1 MKKIILLLLSIFA
14 LNVTGMYAQE
24 LTKKEL
30 KEQSLAMCLLQDMK
44 LVNKRLYNTLIIVL
58 LLWFA
63 TVVGF
68 VYYINNYTVSKT
80 VEYIETNSGSG
91 L

>member
-1 MKKIILLLLSIFA
+1 MREDIDY
-14 LNVTGMYAQE
+14 M
-24 LTKKEL
+24 KKEL

-44 LVNKRLYNTLIIVL
+44 LMNKRLYNTLILVL
-58 LLWFA
+58 LLWVA

-80 VEYIETNSGSG
+80 VEYIETN
-91 L
+91 

>member
-1 MKKIILLLLSIFA
+1 MREDIDY
-14 LNVTGMYAQE
+14 M
-24 LTKKEL
+24 KKEL

-44 LVNKRLYNTLIIVL
+44 IMNKRLYNTLIIVL
-58 LLWFA
+58 LLWLA

-80 VEYIETNSGSG
+80 VEYIETY
-91 L
+91 

>member
-1 MKKIILLLLSIFA
+1 MKEDIDY
-14 LNVTGMYAQE
+14 M
-24 LTKKEL
+24 KKEL

-44 LVNKRLYNTLIIVL
+44 LMNKHLYNTLIVVI

-80 VEYIETNSGSG
+80 VEYIETY
-91 L
+91 

>member
-1 MKKIILLLLSIFA
+1 MKEDIDY
-14 LNVTGMYAQE
+14 M
-24 LTKKEL
+24 KKEL

-44 LVNKRLYNTLIIVL
+44 LMNKRLYNTLIIVL

-80 VEYIETNSGSG
+80 VEYIETY
-91 L
+91 

>member
-1 MKKIILLLLSIFA
+1 MREDIDY
-14 LNVTGMYAQE
+14 M
-24 LTKKEL
+24 KKEL
-30 KEQSLAMCLLQDMK
+30 KEHSLAMCLLQDMK
-44 LVNKRLYNTLIIVL
+44 IMNKRLYNTLIIVL

-80 VEYIETNSGSG
+80 VEYIETN
-91 L
+91 

>member
-1 MKKIILLLLSIFA
+1 MREDIDY
-14 LNVTGMYAQE
+14 M
-24 LTKKEL
+24 KKEL

-44 LVNKRLYNTLIIVL
+44 TMNKRLYNTLIIVL

-80 VEYIETNSGSG
+80 VEYIETN
-91 L
+91 

>member
-1 MKKIILLLLSIFA
+1 MKEDIEY
-14 LNVTGMYAQE
+14 M
-24 LTKKEL
+24 KKEL

-44 LVNKRLYNTLIIVL
+44 LMNKRLYNTLIIVL

-80 VEYIETNSGSG
+80 VEYIETY
-91 L
+91 

>member
-1 MKKIILLLLSIFA
+1 MREDID
-14 LNVTGMYAQE
+14 NM
-24 LTKKEL
+24 KKEL
-30 KEQSLAMCLLQDMK
+30 KERSLAMCLLQDMK
-44 LVNKRLYNTLIIVL
+44 IMNKRLYNTLIIVL

-80 VEYIETNSGSG
+80 VEYIETY
-91 L
+91 

>member
-1 MKKIILLLLSIFA
+1 MKEDIDY
-14 LNVTGMYAQE
+14 M
-24 LTKKEL
+24 KKEL

-44 LVNKRLYNTLIIVL
+44 IMNKRLYNTLIVVL

-80 VEYIETNSGSG
+80 VEYIETY
-91 L
+91 

>member
-1 MKKIILLLLSIFA
+1 MKEDIDY
-14 LNVTGMYAQE
+14 M
-24 LTKKEL
+24 KKEL

-44 LVNKRLYNTLIIVL
+44 LMNKRLYNTLIVVL

-80 VEYIETNSGSG
+80 VEYIETN
-91 L
+91 

>member
-1 MKKIILLLLSIFA
+1 MREDIDY
-14 LNVTGMYAQE
+14 M
-24 LTKKEL
+24 KKEL

-58 LLWFA
+58 LLWVA

-68 VYYINNYTVSKT
+68 VYYINNYTVSKI
-80 VEYIETNSGSG
+80 VEYIETDSDSG
-91 L
+91 LRINRC

>member
-1 MKKIILLLLSIFA
+1 MREDIDY
-14 LNVTGMYAQE
+14 M
-24 LTKKEL
+24 KKEL

-58 LLWFA
+58 LLWVA

-80 VEYIETNSGSG
+80 LEYIETDSDSG
-91 L
+91 LQMNECWQNTYFLL

>member
-1 MKKIILLLLSIFA
+1 MREDIDYMKKEI
-14 LNVTGMYAQE
+14 
-24 LTKKEL
+24 

-44 LVNKRLYNTLIIVL
+44 LMNKRLYNTLIVVL

-80 VEYIETNSGSG
+80 VEYI
-91 L
+91 

>member
-1 MKKIILLLLSIFA
+1 MREDIDY
-14 LNVTGMYAQE
+14 M
-24 LTKKEL
+24 KKEL
-30 KEQSLAMCLLQDMK
+30 KEQSLVMCLLQDMK
-44 LVNKRLYNTLIIVL
+44 IMNKRLYNTLMVVL
-58 LLWFA
+58 LLWVA

-80 VEYIETNSGSG
+80 VEYIETDSDSG

>member
-1 MKKIILLLLSIFA
+1 MKEDIDY
-14 LNVTGMYAQE
+14 M
-24 LTKKEL
+24 KKEL

-44 LVNKRLYNTLIIVL
+44 IMNKRLYNTLIIVL

-80 VEYIETNSGSG
+80 VEYIETC
-91 L
+91 

>member
-1 MKKIILLLLSIFA
+1 MREDIDY
-14 LNVTGMYAQE
+14 M
-24 LTKKEL
+24 KKEL

-44 LVNKRLYNTLIIVL
+44 IMNKRLYNTLIIL
-58 LLWFA
+58 ILLWFA

-80 VEYIETNSGSG
+80 VEYIETY
-91 L
+91 

>member
-1 MKKIILLLLSIFA
+1 MKEDIDY
-14 LNVTGMYAQE
+14 M
-24 LTKKEL
+24 KKEL

-44 LVNKRLYNTLIIVL
+44 IMNKRLYNTLIIVI

-68 VYYINNYTVSKT
+68 IYYINEYTVSKT
-80 VEYIETNSGSG
+80 AEYIETN
-91 L
+91 

>member
-1 MKKIILLLLSIFA
+1 MREDIDY
-14 LNVTGMYAQE
+14 M
-24 LTKKEL
+24 KKEL
-30 KEQSLAMCLLQDMK
+30 KEQSLTMCLLQDMQ
-44 LVNKRLYNTLIIVL
+44 LRNKYLYNTLIIVI

-80 VEYIETNSGSG
+80 VEYIETN
-91 L
+91 

>member
-1 MKKIILLLLSIFA
+1 MREDIDY
-14 LNVTGMYAQE
+14 M
-24 LTKKEL
+24 KKEL

-44 LVNKRLYNTLIIVL
+44 IMNKRLYNTLIIVL

-80 VEYIETNSGSG
+80 VEYIETY
-91 L
+91 

>member
-1 MKKIILLLLSIFA
+1 MREDIDC
-14 LNVTGMYAQE
+14 M
-24 LTKKEL
+24 KKEL

-44 LVNKRLYNTLIIVL
+44 LMNKRLYNTLIVVL

-80 VEYIETNSGSG
+80 VEYIETY
-91 L
+91 

>member
-1 MKKIILLLLSIFA
+1 MREDIDY
-14 LNVTGMYAQE
+14 M
-24 LTKKEL
+24 KKEL

-44 LVNKRLYNTLIIVL
+44 IMNKRLYNTLIIVI

-80 VEYIETNSGSG
+80 VEYIETN
-91 L
+91 

>member
-1 MKKIILLLLSIFA
+1 MREDIDY
-14 LNVTGMYAQE
+14 M
-24 LTKKEL
+24 KKEL

-44 LVNKRLYNTLIIVL
+44 IMNKRLYNTLIIVL
-58 LLWFA
+58 LLWFV

-80 VEYIETNSGSG
+80 VEYIETY
-91 L
+91 

>member
-1 MKKIILLLLSIFA
+1 MKEDIDY
-14 LNVTGMYAQE
+14 M
-24 LTKKEL
+24 KKEL

-44 LVNKRLYNTLIIVL
+44 IMNKRLYNTLIVVI

-68 VYYINNYTVSKT
+68 VYYINNYGIDET
-80 VEYIETNSGSG
+80 VEYVETDSGRG
-91 L
+91 CIGDIVEKK

>member
-1 MKKIILLLLSIFA
+1 MREDIDY
-14 LNVTGMYAQE
+14 M
-24 LTKKEL
+24 KKEL

-44 LVNKRLYNTLIIVL
+44 LVNKRLYNTLMVVL
-58 LLWFA
+58 LLWVA

-80 VEYIETNSGSG
+80 VEYIETDSDSG

>member
-1 MKKIILLLLSIFA
+1 MREDIDY
-14 LNVTGMYAQE
+14 M
-24 LTKKEL
+24 KKEL
-30 KEQSLAMCLLQDMK
+30 KEQSLTMCLLQDMK
-44 LVNKRLYNTLIIVL
+44 IMNKRLYNTLIIVI

-80 VEYIETNSGSG
+80 VEYIETY
-91 L
+91 

>member
-1 MKKIILLLLSIFA
+1 MKEDIDY
-14 LNVTGMYAQE
+14 M
-24 LTKKEL
+24 KKEL

-44 LVNKRLYNTLIIVL
+44 IMNKRLYNTLIIVI

-80 VEYIETNSGSG
+80 VEYIETY
-91 L
+91 

>member
-1 MKKIILLLLSIFA
+1 MREDIDY
-14 LNVTGMYAQE
+14 M
-24 LTKKEL
+24 KKEL

-44 LVNKRLYNTLIIVL
+44 LMNKRLYNTLLIVM

-80 VEYIETNSGSG
+80 LEYIETD
-91 L
+91 

>member
-1 MKKIILLLLSIFA
+1 MREDIDY
-14 LNVTGMYAQE
+14 M
-24 LTKKEL
+24 KKEL

-44 LVNKRLYNTLIIVL
+44 LMNKRLYNTLIIVL

-80 VEYIETNSGSG
+80 VEYIETY
-91 L
+91 

>member
-1 MKKIILLLLSIFA
+1 MREDIDY
-14 LNVTGMYAQE
+14 M
-24 LTKKEL
+24 KKEL

-44 LVNKRLYNTLIIVL
+44 AMNKRLYNTLIIVI

-80 VEYIETNSGSG
+80 VEYIETY
-91 L
+91 

>member
-1 MKKIILLLLSIFA
+1 MREDIDY
-14 LNVTGMYAQE
+14 M
-24 LTKKEL
+24 KKEL

-44 LVNKRLYNTLIIVL
+44 LMNKRLYNTLIIVL
-58 LLWFA
+58 LLWVA

-80 VEYIETNSGSG
+80 VEYIETN
-91 L
+91 